1 MSEFD
6 QYLPSAN
13 HSESSEPKKDLI
25 MPKTN
30 LQKANQC
37 LVHSYQCRDPTCQ
50 YENCT
55 KMKKIISHAKNC
67 KSKSKGGCQICTQ
80 MLTLFC
86 YHSKHCQNE
95 RMHCGLSLCKKL
107 KQKLQKSEKSKMLPI
122 ERVNTSVLAIRNQ
135 NANSIRFQD
144 INYAI
149 NGHLD
154 QFHVPLAPFKNWH
167 TDNNCK
173 SRKQIL
179 NRW

>member
-13 HSESSEPKKDLI
+13 ASEPTKDLT

-50 YENCT
+50 YDNCT
-55 KMKKIISHAKNC
+55 KMKRIISHAKNC

-86 YHSKHCQNE
+86 YHSKHCQND
-95 RMHCGLSLCKKL
+95 HCGLSLCKKL
-107 KQKLQKSEKSKMLPI
+107 KQKLQKSEKSKMVPMG
-122 ERVNTSVLAIRNQ
+122 RVNTSVLAIRNHGV
-135 NANSIRFQD
+135 ANSIRFQD

-149 NGHLD
+149 DGHLD

-167 TDNNCK
+167 SGNDCN
-173 SRKQIL
+173 SRKLIL